1 MIIIKTP
8 KAFASTNNKLISG
21 DTDNVSGYGPASEL
35 DYHRDDFEVS
45 EIGLFGCEKDDNLAE
60 VDTTIKGRRED
71 DGIFDT
77 QNSR

>member
-35 DYHRDDFEVS
+35 DYHRDDFE
-45 EIGLFGCEKDDNLAE
+45 DDNLAE